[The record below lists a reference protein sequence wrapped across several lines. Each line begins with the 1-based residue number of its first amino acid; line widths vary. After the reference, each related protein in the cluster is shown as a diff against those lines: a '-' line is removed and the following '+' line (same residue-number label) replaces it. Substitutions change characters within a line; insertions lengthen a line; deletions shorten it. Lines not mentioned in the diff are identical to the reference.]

1 MLLPSV
7 LSLSSQTRAAI
18 QQNVTQIL
26 QLHEDLLGELHK
38 TVPHAEYTQSAG
50 QESYPITKAK
60 HTRFHSADIIPG
72 RLLEAKTSRKS
83 RHSLEIGR
91 PTDHRPIGLVAD
103 TKTAGNVAKIF
114 NKYVST
120 IRWIV
125 WAHSILT
132 AHT

>member
-1 MLLPSV
+1 MLLSSV
-7 LSLSSQTRAAI
+7 PSLSSQTRAAI

-38 TVPHAEYTQSAG
+38 TVPHAEYTQNAG
-50 QESYPITKAK
+50 QEFYPITKAK
-60 HTRFHSADIIPG
+60 HTRFHSADIIPWKLLGAKMG
-72 RLLEAKTSRKS
+72 RKL
-83 RHSLEIGR
+83 RHSLEIER
-91 PTDHRPIGLVAD
+91 PADHRPIGLVAD

-114 NKYVST
+114 NKYVSR

-125 WAHSILT
+125 WVHSILT

>member
-1 MLLPSV
+1 MLLSSV
-7 LSLSSQTRAAI
+7 PSLSSQTRAAV

-50 QESYPITKAK
+50 QESYSITKAK
-60 HTRFHSADIIPG
+60 HIRFHSADITPG
-72 RLLEAKTSRKS
+72 RLLEAKMSRKS

-91 PTDHRPIGLVAD
+91 PKDHRPIGLVAD
-103 TKTAGNVAKIF
+103 TKTAGNVARIF

-120 IRWIV
+120 IR
-125 WAHSILT
+125 
-132 AHT
+132 